1 MGIRDVFDDIGDAL
15 IPKEIAPYLGTIGA
29 MIAPVAPI
37 LGLTMGQLASMKMNA
52 GKLDPYQAAAV
63 ALGYYGGGGPQN
75 RAEGK
80 LLGQRMGRGI
90 EGLNVNPRIGPN
102 NTGAGGKVTLGDR
115 FAGFKEGFTTT
126 GEELYGSDVLQERYN
141 QYLGGVDQTS
151 TAYKEAEKEF
161 VKDTVGKNATPQ
173 QVADAKTDF
182 LKETKMGTDL
192 RNRTGITGNIVDA
205 TEKVGSIV
213 MPGYDNFGDASLT
226 VGSAMAG
233 GTAKQL
239 IEEAKKD
246 AEKKQ
251 AEENAFY
258 INYFRNYERIAG
270 RPYSANPFPNED
282 MMAKYNE
289 LKPAIYSEVEYA
301 ANGGRIGY
309 NEGGGIMDVA
319 PGVPP
324 GMELDYRDSG
334 GFIPIG
340 TQERKDD
347 VPAVLAKNEFVLTA
361 DSMRGLDKLMG
372 GKGDPRAAAKYMY
385 NMMDN
390 LEAMA

>member
-1 MGIRDVFDDIGDAL
+1 
-15 IPKEIAPYLGTIGA
+15 
-29 MIAPVAPI
+29 
-37 LGLTMGQLASMKMNA
+37 MNA

-90 EGLNVNPRIGPN
+90 EGLNVTAPS
-102 NTGAGGKVTLGDR
+102 GGKVTLGDR

-151 TAYKEAEKEF
+151 EAYKAAEKEF
-161 VKDTVGKNATPQ
+161 VKDAVGPTKNATPQ
-173 QVADAKTDF
+173 QIADAKADF

-192 RNRTGITGNIVDA
+192 RNRTGITGNIADGL
-205 TEKVGSIV
+205 ENVGSIV
-213 MPGYDNFGDASLT
+213 MPGYDNYTDAATTLA
-226 VGSAMAG
+226 SATAG
-233 GTAKQL
+233 GMAKQE
-239 IEEAKKD
+239 IEKAKKE

-270 RPYSANPFPNED
+270 RPYSDNPFPNED
-282 MMAKYNE
+282 MLAKYNE
-289 LKPAIYSEVEYA
+289 LKSAVYSDVEYA

-372 GKGDPRAAAKYMY
+372 GQGDPRAAAKYMY

>member
-90 EGLNVNPRIGPN
+90 EGLNVTTR
-102 NTGAGGKVTLGDR
+102 TGTGGKVTFGDR

-126 GEELYGSDVLQERYN
+126 GTDLYTDAELAARYD
-141 QYLGGVDQTS
+141 QYLGGVDPTS
-151 TAYKEAEKEF
+151 EAYKAAEKEYF
-161 VKDTVGKNATPQ
+161 DENFKGTGVSRSKSDLAFRDTALDVKNNPAMRNRVGLGN
-173 QVADAKTDF
+173 VADA
-182 LKETKMGTDL
+182 
-192 RNRTGITGNIVDA
+192 A
-205 TEKVGSIV
+205 EKVGSIV

-226 VGSAMAG
+226 IGTAMAG

-239 IEEAKKD
+239 IEDAKKE
-246 AEKKQ
+246 AEKKK
-251 AEENAFY
+251 AKEDAFY

-270 RPYSANPFPNED
+270 RPYSANPFPNDD

>member
-37 LGLTMGQLASMKMNA
+37 LGLTIGQLASMKMNA

-90 EGLNVNPRIGPN
+90 EGLNVRPSTSAR
-102 NTGAGGKVTLGDR
+102 GASSLSGSKPTFGDR
-115 FAGFKEGFTTT
+115 LAGFKEGFTTT
-126 GEELYGSDVLQERYN
+126 GSDLYTDDVLAARYD
-141 QYLGGVDQTS
+141 QYLGNIDVSDPAFQEGKQEFIKNKYGS
-151 TAYKEAEKEF
+151 NPTAAQEIQGSYDYSRSAM
-161 VKDTVGKNATPQ
+161 AP
-173 QVADAKTDF
+173 
-182 LKETKMGTDL
+182 
-192 RNRTGITGNIVDA
+192 RNRTGITGNLVDA
-205 TEKVGSIV
+205 TEKAGSIV
-213 MPGYDNFGDASLT
+213 MPGYDSFGDASLT
-226 VGSAMAG
+226 VGTAVAG
-233 GTAKQL
+233 GTAKQV
-239 IEEAKKD
+239 IEDAKKE
-246 AEKKQ
+246 AEKKK
-251 AEENAFY
+251 ADEDAFY

-270 RPYSANPFPNED
+270 RPYSANPFPNDD

>member
-80 LLGQRMGRGI
+80 LLGQRMSRGI
-90 EGLNVNPRIGPN
+90 EGLQANPGVGPKKF
-102 NTGAGGKVTLGDR
+102 GATKGG
-115 FAGFKEGFTTT
+115 FEGFKEGFTTT
-126 GEELYGSDVLQERYN
+126 GSDLYTDAQLAARYD
-141 QYLGGVDQTS
+141 QYLGGVDPTS
-151 TAYKEAEKEF
+151 EAFKAAEKEY
-161 VKDTVGKNATPQ
+161 VKDTVGKKASTQ
-173 QVADAKTDF
+173 ELAEAKKEF
-182 LKETKMGTDL
+182 LKETKLGTDL
-192 RNRTGITGNIVDA
+192 RNRTGITGNIADGL
-205 TEKVGSIV
+205 ENVGSIV
-213 MPGYDNFGDASLT
+213 MPGYDNFADASLT
-226 VGSAMAG
+226 LGTATAG
-233 GTAKQL
+233 GTAKQQ
-239 IEEAKKD
+239 IEKAKKE
-246 AEKKQ
+246 AEKKK
-251 AEENAFY
+251 AEEDAFY
-258 INYFRNYERIAG
+258 INYFRNYERIAR
-270 RPYSANPFPNED
+270 RPYSQNPFPNDD

-289 LKPAIYSEVEYA
+289 LKPAIYSDVEYA

>member
-80 LLGQRMGRGI
+80 LLGQRMGQGI
-90 EGLNVNPRIGPN
+90 KGLNVT
-102 NTGAGGKVTLGDR
+102 TGTGTGGKVTLGDR
-115 FAGFKEGFTTT
+115 FAGFKEGFNTT
-126 GEELYGSDVLQERYN
+126 GVDRFGQAGLDARYD
-141 QYLGGVDQTS
+141 QYLGGVDPTS
-151 TAYKEAEKEF
+151 EAYKAAEKDFFEE
-161 VKDTVGKNATPQ
+161 VGKDTGLTRTQSDLAFRDTALDVKNNPA
-173 QVADAKTDF
+173 
-182 LKETKMGTDL
+182 M
-192 RNRTGITGNIVDA
+192 RNRTGITGNIADGLQN
-205 TEKVGSIV
+205 VGSIV
-213 MPGYDNFGDASLT
+213 MPGYDTLGDAATTIGAS
-226 VGSAMAG
+226 VAG
-233 GTAKQL
+233 GTAKQQ
-239 IEEAKKD
+239 IEKAKKE
-246 AEKKQ
+246 AEKKK
-251 AEENAFY
+251 AKEDAFY
-258 INYFRNYERIAG
+258 INYFRNYERIAR
-270 RPYSANPFPNED
+270 RPYSQNPFPNDD

-289 LKPAIYSEVEYA
+289 LKPAIYSDVEYA